1 MNGFMNG
8 VRANIPLTPSVIAYS
23 SVLGVLA
30 AQKSIAWTY
39 IMALNVFMFA
49 GSAQFVMVDMWADPL
64 PVTEMAIAATIVNMR
79 YILIAASL
87 KDLFAGQGLL
97 RRMSIM
103 HFVADENWAMTMV
116 AARKGQ
122 ADIFHLLGGGMFLM
136 LVWSCGTMAGMSLG
150 GIIPDPQVLAL
161 DFAFTAVFTALAVSL
176 WQGRQDV
183 LPWMVAITASVLTEH
198 FVPGKWYILV
208 GGVSG
213 AACAAF
219 TAPQREKA

>member
-1 MNGFMNG
+1 MNGFIKG

-23 SVLGVLA
+23 CVLGVLA

-64 PVTEMAIAATIVNMR
+64 PLTEMAIAATIVNMR

-183 LPWMVAITASVLTEH
+183 LPWIVAITASVLTEH

-208 GGVSG
+208 GGISG